1 MICRHWQ
8 PGYAF
13 PAHVA
18 SRRER
23 GEAGGAAFR
32 MSLPLA
38 IRRPLGG
45 MENCRLSFWIS
56 IRRMPWRAFS
66 ARVSSSSPENRCQ
79 ATSSRV
85 TPSPSSAKSLPKAD
99 AGV

>member
-1 MICRHWQ
+1 MACRHWQ
-8 PGYAF
+8 PGSAF

-18 SRRER
+18 ARRER

-45 MENCRLSFWIS
+45 
-56 IRRMPWRAFS
+56 RRTACYPF
-66 ARVSSSSPENRCQ
+66 
-79 ATSSRV
+79 
-85 TPSPSSAKSLPKAD
+85 D
-99 AGV
+99 AGAMHGCQGRAMLTWRLCP